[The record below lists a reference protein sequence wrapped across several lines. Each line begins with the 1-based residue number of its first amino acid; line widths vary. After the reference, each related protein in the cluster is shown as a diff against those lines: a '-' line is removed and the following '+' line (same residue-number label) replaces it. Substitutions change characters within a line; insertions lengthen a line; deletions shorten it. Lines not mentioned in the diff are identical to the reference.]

1 MQLTGNI
8 HIYIYIHARKH
19 TQYSLCFFAVVWLWP
34 CPLLVQQS
42 DYCSRSVCAL
52 AVMWS
57 LWRLAIV
64 WPKTIFVVAQPLRT
78 GLGQRDQTWEEPRIQ
93 KINGHFC
100 PRLLFTVLCVSD
112 SKMVPVWCSFLLF
125 LCYLLSLILFFFPPN
140 KQRCQK
146 KEKKEI
152 MISFGK
158 SFLFELHADVQIVLL
173 PVKLW
178 IAPYWRDVFLFL
190 FLWVHKYIYGGCICF

>member
-78 GLGQRDQTWEEPRIQ
+78 GLGQRDQTWEEPRMR

-125 LCYLLSLILFFFPPN
+125 LFLSFITDIVFFPF
-140 KQRCQK
+140 KQTKMSKKRKKRNYDFFWKKLFIWVACWCADSTSACKTMNCTLLERC
-146 KEKKEI
+146 
-152 MISFGK
+152 
-158 SFLFELHADVQIVLL
+158 
-173 PVKLW
+173 
-178 IAPYWRDVFLFL
+178 VFVFV
-190 FLWVHKYIYGGCICF
+190 FMST